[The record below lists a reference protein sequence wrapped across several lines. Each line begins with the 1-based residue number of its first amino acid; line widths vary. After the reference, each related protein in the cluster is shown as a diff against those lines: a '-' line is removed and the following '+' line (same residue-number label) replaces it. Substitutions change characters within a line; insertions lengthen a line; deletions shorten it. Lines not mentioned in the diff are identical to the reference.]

1 MLGSILR
8 LLIAFSN
15 CLNSGF
21 LFVDLTEFSQLFSD
35 FCLFSCWSTSVSG
48 EWSNGSCSGVQD
60 HVFLNGIFEFEF
72 ELDSKSSSSFSKS
85 VGKSLSSSPSSS
97 SAMMSS
103 SEIYIFYLFT
113 IFKKHLFTF
122 FKKIL
127 HTKSTFFSSK

>member
-21 LFVDLTEFSQLFSD
+21 LFVDLTEFSQSFSD

-72 ELDSKSSSSFSKS
+72 ELDSKSSSSSSFSKS

-103 SEIYIFYLFT
+103 SEKYIF
-113 IFKKHLFTF
+113 IFFCLKTL
-122 FKKIL
+122 L
-127 HTKSTFFSSK
+127 MFSSWKVCFYWINEFS